1 MSTGKLISQSLKKN
15 LKNYYLYVFALIFST
30 ALYFSFVTLQYDPAM
45 DATEG
50 SVKGEAAMGVA
61 SILLIAIVAVFL
73 AYANNLF
80 MKRRSKEIGLYQLV
94 GMSKQKVFWILS
106 VENSILYFG
115 ALFGGVFLG
124 FASSKLLMMLLF
136 NIAGTEDVAS
146 LRFSGAALAQTLI
159 VFFGIFLIT
168 LLMNYFYIKRKGILS
183 LFHTESTTE
192 MKAGKISIWEILMGL
207 SGILSITTGYY
218 VSSRLF
224 GGGFGTTNELLL
236 AMLFILASVIIG
248 TYLFYKGSIRFL
260 FNLVRKRKNGYL
272 TVKDVL
278 SLSSIMFRM
287 KSNSLLLTII
297 TTVSALAIGLL
308 SLSYISYYSVEKT
321 AQSNVAA
328 DFSFANQKDY
338 ATFTDLLA
346 ENQITFTAKEVKI
359 VQAYTD
365 LSDVMSTRYFEAMDY
380 NQTRKTMTVI
390 SETAIKGLDL
400 AKNESM
406 MSGFSDDDAN
416 LYQMKDSGKLT
427 IEGPNGAIETSFVG
441 LKREYLVSSY
451 FTFGMPVL
459 LVDQSIFN
467 EIAKKPDP
475 SIQMETTVHN
485 GITIKHKANLDKANE
500 LFMQASTDDYMNK
513 SRPQLIIEMK
523 TMMGLVMFIV
533 AFLGLTFLITSG
545 CILYFKQM
553 DEGEDELPNY
563 TILRKLGFTEQD
575 LLKGIA
581 AKQLFNFGIPLIL
594 GLAHSYFAVQS
605 GWFLFGTELWTPM
618 LIVMV
623 IYTVLYSI
631 FGLLSVLYYKKL
643 IKDSL

>member
-15 LKNYYLYVFALIFST
+15 LKNYYLYVFALIFSA

-45 DATEG
+45 DAAEG

-106 VENSILYFG
+106 AENSILYFG

-136 NIAGTEDVAS
+136 HIAGTEDVAS
-146 LRFSGAALAQTLI
+146 LRFSGAALTQTLI

-207 SGILSITTGYY
+207 IGILSIATGYY

-224 GGGFGTTNELLL
+224 GGDFVTTGELLYV
-236 AMLFILASVIIG
+236 MLFILTAVIVG

-287 KSNSLLLTII
+287 KSNALLLTII

-308 SLSYISYYSVEKT
+308 SLSYISYYSVERT
-321 AQSNVAA
+321 AQNNVAA

-338 ATFTDLLA
+338 AAFKDLLA
-346 ENQITFTAKEVKI
+346 ENQITFTEKEVEI

-365 LSDVMSTRYFEAMDY
+365 LSDVMGSRYFAVMDY
-380 NQTRKTMTVI
+380 NQHRKTMAII
-390 SETAIKGLDL
+390 SETAIEGLDL
-400 AKNESM
+400 TKDEAM

-427 IEGPNGAIETSFVG
+427 IEGPNGAIEQSFKG
-441 LKREYLVSSY
+441 MKREYLVSSY
-451 FTFGMPVL
+451 FTNMPVI
-459 LVDQSIFN
+459 LVDQSVFD
-467 EIAKKPDP
+467 EIAKNPDT
-475 SIQMETTVHN
+475 SIQMESNVHH
-485 GITIKHKANLDKANE
+485 GMTINHKANLDKANE
-500 LFMQASTDDYMNK
+500 LYMQASTDDSMNK
-513 SRPQLIIEMK
+513 SRQQLVYVMK
-523 TMMGLVMFIV
+523 SMMGLMMLIV
-533 AFLGLTFLITSG
+533 ALLGLTFLITSG

-581 AKQLFNFGIPLIL
+581 VKQLFNFGIPLII
-594 GLAHSYFAVQS
+594 GLLHSYFAVQS

-623 IYTVLYSI
+623 IYTALYSI

>member
-15 LKNYYLYVFALIFST
+15 LKNYYLYVFALIFSA

-45 DATEG
+45 DAAEG
-50 SVKGEAAMGVA
+50 SIKGEAAMGVA

-115 ALFGGVFLG
+115 ALLGGVFLG
-124 FASSKLLMMLLF
+124 FASSKLLMMLLI

-192 MKAGKISIWEILMGL
+192 MKAGKISIWEILIGL
-207 SGILSITTGYY
+207 IGILSIATGYY
-218 VSSRLF
+218 VSSKLF
-224 GGGFGTTNELLL
+224 SGDFSTTNELLF
-236 AMLFILASVIIG
+236 AMLFILAAVIIG

-260 FNLVRKRKNGYL
+260 FNLLRKKKNGYL
-272 TVKDVL
+272 TIRDVL

-287 KSNSLLLTII
+287 KSNALLLTII

-328 DFSFANQKDY
+328 DFSFANQEDY

-346 ENQITFTAKEVKI
+346 ENQITFTDKEVKI

-380 NQTRKTMTVI
+380 NQTRKTMPVI

-400 AKNESM
+400 AKDESM
-406 MSGFSDDDAN
+406 MSGFSDDDAS
-416 LYQMKDSGKLT
+416 LFQMKDSGKLI
-427 IEGPNGAIETSFVG
+427 IEGPNGAIETSFMG
-441 LKREYLVSSY
+441 LEREFLVSSY

-459 LVDQSIFN
+459 LVDQSVFD

-475 SIQMETTVHN
+475 SIQMESTVYN
-485 GITIKHKANLDKANE
+485 GITINHEANLDKANE

-513 SRPQLIIEMK
+513 SRPQLIVDMK
-523 TMMGLVMFIV
+523 TMMGLTMFIV

-575 LLKGIA
+575 MLKGIA

-594 GLAHSYFAVQS
+594 GLSHSYFAVQS
-605 GWFLFGTELWTPM
+605 GWFLFGTELWAPM